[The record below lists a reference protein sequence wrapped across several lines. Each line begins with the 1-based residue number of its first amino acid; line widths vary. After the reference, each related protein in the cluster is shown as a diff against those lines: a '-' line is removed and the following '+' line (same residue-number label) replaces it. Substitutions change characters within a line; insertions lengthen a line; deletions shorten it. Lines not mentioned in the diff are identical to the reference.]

1 MLLTDQD
8 LMNHHRQSDL
18 VTALNSLLDMRMIPI
33 LNGNDAVAIDDSSKN
48 VNLSLLCCLNFLPSA
63 WVHKDC
69 INQYAVIKNT
79 TVCYRL
85 VGFNYLKDNFKSVE

>member
-33 LNGNDAVAIDDSSKN
+33 LNGNDAVAIEDSTKN
-48 VNLSLLCCLNFLPSA
+48 VNNFNIAISLCNQACVSSLLKFLLFQPLF
-63 WVHKDC
+63 
-69 INQYAVIKNT
+69 
-79 TVCYRL
+79 RL
-85 VGFNYLKDNFKSVE
+85 YLTMTNLQLR

>member
-1 MLLTDQD
+1 MSICLKVLLTDQD

-48 VNLSLLCCLNFLPSA
+48 VSFISLLLCL
-63 WVHKDC
+63 
-69 INQYAVIKNT
+69 
-79 TVCYRL
+79 L
-85 VGFNYLKDNFKSVE
+85 VGMRLLHSCMRIVSGLFLRRKL